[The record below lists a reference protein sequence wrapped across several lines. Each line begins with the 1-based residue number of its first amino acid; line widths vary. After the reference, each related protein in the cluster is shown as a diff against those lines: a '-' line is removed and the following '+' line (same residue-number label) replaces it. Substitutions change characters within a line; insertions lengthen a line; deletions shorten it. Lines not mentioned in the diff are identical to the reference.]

1 MLDLFQ
7 SLKSIAV
14 KLTCSEEIN
23 KMENIK
29 EGKESDIDGDKLI
42 SVFFFFYKFLSDL
55 QRNYL

>member
-29 EGKESDIDGDKLI
+29 G
-42 SVFFFFYKFLSDL
+42 
-55 QRNYL
+55 